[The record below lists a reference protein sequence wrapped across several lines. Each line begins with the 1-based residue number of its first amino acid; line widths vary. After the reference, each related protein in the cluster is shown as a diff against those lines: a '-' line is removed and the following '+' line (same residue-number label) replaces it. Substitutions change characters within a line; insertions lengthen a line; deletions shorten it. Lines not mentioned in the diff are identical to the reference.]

1 VGHLLLGG
9 HGVVGTELDAL
20 ADSRRVQ
27 LGQKLRQSSDDLGL
41 EVGYAPVFNVKFR
54 AEQVNRSKKGR
65 GVLALG
71 HLGLKHG
78 HNVHAHDTLHRGKTL
93 GGILL
98 LRESEHNGAQNG
110 EGARNNSDLHEILL

>member
-1 VGHLLLGG
+1 
-9 HGVVGTELDAL
+9 
-20 ADSRRVQ
+20 
-27 LGQKLRQSSDDLGL
+27 LRESSGDLGL
-41 EVGYAPVFNVKFR
+41 EVGYAPVLDMK
-54 AEQVNRSKKGR
+54 ASTKHINRTKKDR
-65 GVLALG
+65 RVLTLR
-71 HLGLKHG
+71 HLAFKHG